1 MQYSWDPM
9 SNSMMGIYL
18 EALQIAYTYTNCNG
32 QQMTLGYLP

>member
-18 EALQIAYTYTNCNG
+18 EALQIALLTQIAMVNKWH
-32 QQMTLGYLP
+32 